1 MYLLIL
7 TTEVVFA
14 SQKGLQKSLAQRIE
28 EKKLEDKTLPV
39 LESLKSTTEEPK
51 IDWKEAVATFNHSIP
66 TRNDPNVLII
76 NRLYQT
82 AGNTLATIFKQKCLK
97 YYIREIF

>member
-39 LESLKSTTEEPK
+39 LESLKSTIKEPK